1 MRSLKKQP
9 QNYGAQSNTQP
20 AILYCS
26 NILFPAEI
34 KSLNDHSLIHISLNN
49 KFTFC
54 SLSLNSK

>member
-1 MRSLKKQP
+1 MRNLKKQP

-54 SLSLNSK
+54 FL